1 MYDLFDKEPIRM
13 INEYTIYGERHSGTN
28 FMQSSMR
35 SFFPAVSFNERY
47 GGKHWLGFCDE
58 EYLRFSNHLFL
69 CCTRNPYDWILSFYA
84 YPHCIPI
91 RNLQS
96 LEDFMFNEW
105 ISYDDPPD
113 YKLPYPWS
121 YNDLLKARSIDTR
134 EILYDWNFETLNSG
148 FRRFCNIFELRKVKL
163 RYLFNLRDIVKSY
176 ELIKYEDMLTSR
188 NSIMKKLEN
197 KYSLDPINGEA
208 IHVPID
214 KNKKE
219 YTMTKRVREMINNN
233 IDWDVEN
240 TCGYFIK
247 EYST

>member
-1 MYDLFDKEPIRM
+1 M

-28 FMQSSMR
+28 LMQRSMD

-47 GGKHWLGFCDE
+47 GGKHWFGFSE
-58 EYLRFSNHLFL
+58 EIYLRFSNHLFL

-96 LEDFMFNEW
+96 LENFLFNEW

-113 YKLPYPWS
+113 YRLPYPWS
-121 YNDLLKARSIDTR
+121 YSDLDKARAIDTR

-148 FRRFCNIFELRKVKL
+148 FRRFHNIFELRKVKL
-163 RYLFNLRDIVKSY
+163 RYLFNLKNILKSY

-188 NSIMKKLEN
+188 DSIMKKLEN

-214 KNKKE
+214 ENKKE
-219 YTMTKRVREMINNN
+219 YTMTKRVREIINKN
-233 IDWDVEN
+233 IDWEVEN

-247 EYST
+247 EYPT